1 MKKILITVSV
11 VIVLLAA
18 SVLGFILYEHNKE
31 SNKNNEIISQAELFD
46 VTGNEIAIIYDFSLQ
61 NAKGICRDG
70 RAYLP
75 LSWVRDY
82 INDKF
87 YRDDS
92 LGAIIYTLPDDIEF
106 FRAEDQEKRSNPLF
120 IENAGETYLSTDFI
134 LSRSSITCSVHTG
147 DEANR
152 VYINDSRDAYDVATV
167 SKETMLRTGDSL
179 LQRGIIL
186 LSEGEKVRII
196 NDEFEEWARIV
207 TESGFPGYVE
217 KDCLDDIRSEEP
229 VIAYSAPVYSHIL
242 MDKEIIMVWNQLNNI
257 ISNTSLPGLLEKT
270 EGINV
275 ISPTWFSVVDN
286 DGSINSRA
294 SHDYVS
300 CAHEHGIQVWAL
312 VDNFTNEINSTELLS
327 KYESRQRLIDNLINA
342 VKEYDADGIN
352 VDFERLEE
360 KCGIHFVE
368 FIRELSVSCRREGLV
383 LSIDNPNMMNFNVF
397 YGRDAQAE
405 CADYVINMGYDEH
418 YAGGDAGSVASLP
431 FVEEGLTNCLTQ
443 VPANQLISGIPF
455 YTRLW
460 TVTNEGVTSQEIGL
474 DSAKQWVNDHEKEIT
489 LTWDENLGQNYGH
502 NETEHIW
509 LEDEAS
515 LKAKISLA
523 RANNLAGIA
532 GWKLGLDNKSV
543 WELLKK

>member
-1 MKKILITVSV
+1 MIL
-11 VIVLLAA
+11 
-18 SVLGFILYEHNKE
+18 K
-31 SNKNNEIISQAELFD
+31 
-46 VTGNEIAIIYDFSLQ
+46 
-61 NAKGICRDG
+61 
-70 RAYLP
+70 
-75 LSWVRDY
+75 
-82 INDKF
+82 
-87 YRDDS
+87 
-92 LGAIIYTLPDDIEF
+92 
-106 FRAEDQEKRSNPLF
+106 
-120 IENAGETYLSTDFI
+120 
-134 LSRSSITCSVHTG
+134 
-147 DEANR
+147 
-152 VYINDSRDAYDVATV
+152 
-167 SKETMLRTGDSL
+167 
-179 LQRGIIL
+179 
-186 LSEGEKVRII
+186 
-196 NDEFEEWARIV
+196 
-207 TESGFPGYVE
+207 
-217 KDCLDDIRSEEP
+217 
-229 VIAYSAPVYSHIL
+229 
-242 MDKEIIMVWNQLNNI
+242 
-257 ISNTSLPGLLEKT
+257 
-270 EGINV
+270 
-275 ISPTWFSVVDN
+275 
-286 DGSINSRA
+286 
-294 SHDYVS
+294 
-300 CAHEHGIQVWAL
+300 L
-312 VDNFTNEINSTELLS
+312 VDNFTKEINSTELLS

-352 VDFERLEE
+352 IDFERLEE

-431 FVEEGLTNCLTQ
+431 FVEEGLTNCLAQ

-460 TVTNEGVTSQEIGL
+460 TVTDEGVTSQEIGL
-474 DSAKQWVNDHEKEIT
+474 DAAKQWVNDHEKEIT